1 MTLGLNIEKYNLYI
15 MFKKYNSIENSYQ
28 EEFLGKIKG
37 HDLWDQLY
45 IVQEKVHGANLSFF
59 TKDGVHFEAAKRTE
73 KIPEGEQFYNYK
85 SILEALQTKFKN
97 IWNGLKNERPD
108 MEQMTIF
115 GEVIGGDYPH
125 PDVLPDKAAIKVQKG
140 IYYSPHNH
148 FFAFD
153 IMINAEKCLDVS
165 EANRYFVQEGLL
177 HAKTLFEGHLSECLT
192 FPNEFNTTIPDEL
205 GLPTLVPNLCEG
217 VVIRPLKT
225 SYFNSGKRVML
236 KNKNEKWSENRKY
249 HKSIKKDEPLSEQI
263 IKLQEAILTYT
274 TENRLN
280 NVISKI
286 GEVTEKDF
294 GKVLGMFS
302 KDIVEDFL
310 KDYHEVTEDLD
321 KKELKI
327 IKKSMNKT
335 ASELVKIRLRS
346 E

>member
-1 MTLGLNIEKYNLYI
+1 

-28 EEFLGKIKG
+28 EEFLDKIKSHG
-37 HDLWDQLY
+37 LWNETFV
-45 IVQEKVHGANLSFF
+45 VQEKVHGANLSFF
-59 TKDGVHFEAAKRTE
+59 TKDGLHFEAAKRTE
-73 KIPEGEQFYNYK
+73 KIAEGELFYNYQD
-85 SILEALQTKFKN
+85 ILETLQAKFGN
-97 IWNGLKNERPD
+97 IWNDLKNERPD
-108 MEQMTIF
+108 MEQMTVF

-153 IMINAEKCLDVS
+153 IMINAEQCLDVKDT
-165 EANRYFVQEGLL
+165 NRYFVREGLL
-177 HAKTLFEGHLSECLT
+177 HAKTLFEGNLSECLA

-205 GLPTLVPNLCEG
+205 GLPPLVPNLCEG
-217 VVIRPLKT
+217 VVIRPLK
-225 SYFNSGKRVML
+225 SFYFKSGKRVML
-236 KNKNEKWSENRKY
+236 KNKNEKWSENRRY
-249 HKSIKKDEPLSEQI
+249 HKSIKKNEPLPEQI
-263 IKLQEAILTYT
+263 IKLQEAILTYVT
-274 TENRLN
+274 DNRLS

-310 KDYHEVTEDLD
+310 KDYHDVTDELD

-327 IKKSMNKT
+327 IKKSMSGA
-335 ASELVKIRLRS
+335 ASELVNIRLRR
-346 E
+346 EA